1 MKKHTLPKKP
11 PTKRPPFVMKEPN
24 DNLEAY
30 GWSLQ
35 WLRYQAADD
44 PQIAGRPVFQLATDL
59 KTIKRY
65 GVDLSFIDPKYIQY
79 MLDQRPEI
87 KKGAEKVRAAGYTP
101 EALEKFKNIVVK
113 TFEEHVLVDIAQKF
127 FKVSP
132 LVAQF
137 YAAKLAYEDTF
148 GGGEEEDNDEEPTEP
163 PQIEAKTTK
172 SRR

>member
-1 MKKHTLPKKP
+1 MKKHTLPKGP
-11 PTKRPPFVMKEPN
+11 PVKRLPFKMREPN

-35 WLRYQAADD
+35 WLRHQSADD

-59 KTIKRY
+59 KMIKRY
-65 GVDLSFIDPKYIQY
+65 GVDLSFIDPRYVQY

-87 KKGAEKVRAAGYTP
+87 SKGLEKVRAAGYTP
-101 EALEKFKNIVVK
+101 EALEKFNSLIVKV
-113 TFEEHVLVDIAQKF
+113 FEEHVLVDIIQRF
-127 FKVSP
+127 FKVAP
-132 LVAQF
+132 LVTQF
-137 YAAKLAYEDTF
+137 YAAKLAYESVHGVEKD
-148 GGGEEEDNDEEPTEP
+148 EEDDE

>member
-1 MKKHTLPKKP
+1 MKKHTLEKKK

-30 GWSLQ
+30 GFSLRH
-35 WLRYQAADD
+35 LRHRTDD
-44 PQIAGRPVFQLATDL
+44 GLAGRPLFQIATD
-59 KTIKRY
+59 IKAMAKY
-65 GVDLSFIDPKYIQY
+65 GVELEFLDPEYLHY

-87 KKGAEKVRAAGYTP
+87 KKGAEKAKAAGYTP
-101 EALEKFKNIVVK
+101 EALEKFKNTVVK
-113 TFEEHVLVDIAQKF
+113 VFEEHVLVDIVQRF

-137 YAAKLAYEDTF
+137 YAARLAYQDTF
-148 GGGEEEDNDEEPTEP
+148 GADEDEEAEEP
-163 PQIEAKTTK
+163 AEKPEPQIEAKTTK

>member
-1 MKKHTLPKKP
+1 MKKHALPKKP
-11 PTKRPPFVMKEPN
+11 PTKRLPFAMKAPN

-35 WLRYQAADD
+35 WLRHPAADD
-44 PQIAGRPVFQLATDL
+44 PQCAGRPVFNLSTDL

-65 GVDLSFIDPKYIQY
+65 GVDLSFIDPKYIQF

-87 KKGAEKVRAAGYTP
+87 KKGAEKVRAAGYSP
-101 EALEKFKNIVVK
+101 EALEKFKATVVK
-113 TFEEHVLVDIAQKF
+113 AFEEHVLVDIVQQF
-127 FKVSP
+127 FKISP

-137 YAAKLAYEDTF
+137 YAAKLAYEDVH
-148 GGGEEEDNDEEPTEP
+148 GAEQDEEEE

>member
-1 MKKHTLPKKP
+1 MKKHTLPKKAP
-11 PTKRPPFVMKEPN
+11 SKRAPYVMKAPN

-44 PQIAGRPVFQLATDL
+44 PQIAGRPVFNLAADL

-101 EALEKFKNIVVK
+101 EALEKFRDTVVK
-113 TFEEHVLVDIAQKF
+113 AFENHVLIDICQQF
-127 FKVSP
+127 FKVAP

-137 YAAKLAYEDTF
+137 YAAKLAHEDTF
-148 GGGEEEDNDEEPTEP
+148 GVEEEDDEQVES